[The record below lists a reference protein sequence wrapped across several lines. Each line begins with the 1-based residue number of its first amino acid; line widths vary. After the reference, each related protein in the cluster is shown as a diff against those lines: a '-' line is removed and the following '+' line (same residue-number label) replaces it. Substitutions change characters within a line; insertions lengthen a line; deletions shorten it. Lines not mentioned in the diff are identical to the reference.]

1 MIFTGENFFARK
13 ALFIALLLM
22 NAPAIAA
29 SEMPMAE
36 LLAKCAPTVAVS
48 TMASIVKVESSGH
61 VYAVADAGPVH
72 LPWSVRKDMVRS
84 HFPASKDEAVEL
96 VKSLL
101 KKGHTVSIGLS
112 QVNDRNLKALGLSV
126 EDVFDPCTNVSAG
139 GKILTNF
146 YQRAAKEFGP
156 GERAL
161 QAAISAYQS
170 GNWDRGV
177 ANGYVG
183 LVYKAAGVVPDL
195 KIGTGSR
202 ALKVA
207 SADARTQSAK
217 QWWESRA
224 ELLRKARE
232 SDLKAPKE

>member
-1 MIFTGENFFARK
+1 M
-13 ALFIALLLM
+13 
-22 NAPAIAA
+22 
-29 SEMPMAE
+29 
-36 LLAKCAPTVAVS
+36 
-48 TMASIVKVESSGH
+48 KVESSGH

-146 YQRAAKEFGP
+146 YQRAVKEFGP

-177 ANGYVG
+177 A
-183 LVYKAAGVVPDL
+183 
-195 KIGTGSR
+195 
-202 ALKVA
+202 
-207 SADARTQSAK
+207 
-217 QWWESRA
+217 
-224 ELLRKARE
+224 
-232 SDLKAPKE
+232 